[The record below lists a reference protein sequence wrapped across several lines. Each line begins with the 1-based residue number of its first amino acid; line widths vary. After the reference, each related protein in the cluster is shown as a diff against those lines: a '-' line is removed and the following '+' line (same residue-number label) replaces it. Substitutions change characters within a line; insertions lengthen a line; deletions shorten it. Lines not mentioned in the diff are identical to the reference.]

1 MTQSKPLPLN
11 EPDVEAVADLQEA
24 EVPSWFARTYGKD
37 NEADMAERYRVSHPF
52 DSEAVRPIM
61 AEKEAAYDAY
71 RKRIEERFSS
81 ARQLADPGFM
91 SQDNVRTTADVDSA
105 FPQRPNFSAEK
116 PKRPRKK
123 PQTSKARG
131 IKPSALAILTLTACC
146 LGGAAGYV
154 AANPDATSS
163 AVKQGWAMASALWTS
178 QPVGVT
184 ETVITKK
191 TVRTARLSVRD
202 AAGAINA
209 PIALDISALPVDA
222 NTPVMLRISGL
233 PPEAYL
239 TRGEAANAGEWLLK
253 SADIGKAE
261 LVVPHSNSPEIALQV
276 SALEEKTGAPAAP
289 SQDLV
294 VAIDT
299 AAVPVPG
306 TPRPKAVA
314 PVEALVIEPASAQAD
329 QGFNKPADPAAVP
342 IPLQSLNPEVQS
354 LITKGDTL
362 LASGDILSAR
372 QFYRRAFDMKTPQA
386 AYGVGQTYDPAVYAR
401 YQIKG
406 LEPDAQLAAEWYGKA
421 AAVGDEAALAA
432 LSKLPGQP

>member
-1 MTQSKPLPLN
+1 
-11 EPDVEAVADLQEA
+11 
-24 EVPSWFARTYGKD
+24 
-37 NEADMAERYRVSHPF
+37 
-52 DSEAVRPIM
+52 
-61 AEKEAAYDAY
+61 
-71 RKRIEERFSS
+71 
-81 ARQLADPGFM
+81 
-91 SQDNVRTTADVDSA
+91 
-105 FPQRPNFSAEK
+105 
-116 PKRPRKK
+116 
-123 PQTSKARG
+123 
-131 IKPSALAILTLTACC
+131 
-146 LGGAAGYV
+146 
-154 AANPDATSS
+154 
-163 AVKQGWAMASALWTS
+163 
-178 QPVGVT
+178 VT